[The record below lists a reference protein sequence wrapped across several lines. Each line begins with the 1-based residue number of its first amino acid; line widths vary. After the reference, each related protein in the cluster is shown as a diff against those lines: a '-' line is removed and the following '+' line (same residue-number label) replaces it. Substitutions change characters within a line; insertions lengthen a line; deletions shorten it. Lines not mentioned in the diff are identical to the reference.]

1 MVRCP
6 YCGFTGEFRVERSWR
21 FRFYDVR
28 RLCCPKC
35 GGVFNHYRG
44 TSPRGKLSEF
54 VIRVK
59 PRAARATTSR

>member
-1 MVRCP
+1 MVKCP
-6 YCGFTGEFRVERSWR
+6 YCGFEGEFKVERSWR
-21 FRFYDVR
+21 FRFYEVR
-28 RLCCPKC
+28 RLSCPRC

-59 PRAARATTSR
+59 PRATQIASPS